1 LLFVKHW
8 QVLLCLDHLRR
19 LFEFFCETIFC
30 FDRFHVQLE
39 LSIDLLYQLLV
50 FLIDSLLLL
59 LSLAN
64 LFLRLLLDLGDFIV
78 Q

>member
-1 LLFVKHW
+1 
-8 QVLLCLDHLRR
+8 
-19 LFEFFCETIFC
+19 
-30 FDRFHVQLE
+30 VQLE